1 MDSLEIAEPFLP
13 FPFLLIIQ
21 FLRRYEKE
29 PLILIHLSDNWILMA
44 GLKSVLS
51 QSTSVVTRKT
61 GNEYVLVP
69 ITNNI
74 ADMNS
79 VYTLNE
85 TGAFIWEQID
95 GKRCVEEIITR
106 LINEYDI
113 DKQSAESDVFSFIEN
128 MSKYLIIH

>member
-1 MDSLEIAEPFLP
+1 MT
-13 FPFLLIIQ
+13 
-21 FLRRYEKE
+21 
-29 PLILIHLSDNWILMA
+29 
-44 GLKSVLS
+44 GLKSILS
-51 QSTSVVTRKT
+51 QSASVVTRKT

-95 GKRCVEEIITR
+95 GKRTVEDIIIELT
-106 LINEYDI
+106 NEYDI
-113 DKQSAESDVFSFIEN
+113 DKQNAVSDVFSFIEN

>member
-1 MDSLEIAEPFLP
+1 MT
-13 FPFLLIIQ
+13 
-21 FLRRYEKE
+21 
-29 PLILIHLSDNWILMA
+29 

-51 QSTSVVTRKT
+51 HSPSIVTRKT

-69 ITNNI
+69 IANNI

-95 GKRCVEEIITR
+95 GKRTLEEIITA
-106 LINEYDI
+106 LTAEYDI
-113 DKQSAESDVFSFIEN
+113 DKKSAEADVLSFIDN
-128 MSKYLIIH
+128 MSKYLIIQ